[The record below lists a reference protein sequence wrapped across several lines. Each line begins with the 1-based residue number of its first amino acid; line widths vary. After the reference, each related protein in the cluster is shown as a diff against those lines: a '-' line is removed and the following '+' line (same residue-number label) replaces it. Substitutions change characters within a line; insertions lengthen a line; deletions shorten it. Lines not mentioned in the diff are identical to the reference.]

1 MHDLKALRADP
12 AAFDAALARRGV
24 SGASAPILTADA
36 ALRAVQTALQT
47 ALARRN
53 EASKAWLLSLVN
65 CPP

>member
-12 AAFDAALARRGV
+12 AAFDTAMARRGV
-24 SGASAPILTADA
+24 SGASAPILAADA

-53 EASKAWLLSLVN
+53 EASKAIGAA
-65 CPP
+65 